1 MQDFYLKK
9 NTAIAEATNSCLFF
23 EIFYSEKRTAIAEA
37 TNSYC
42 LFEFYALKKMIL
54 ENVPR
59 I

>member
-42 LFEFYALKKMIL
+42 LFEFYALKK
-54 ENVPR
+54 
-59 I
+59 